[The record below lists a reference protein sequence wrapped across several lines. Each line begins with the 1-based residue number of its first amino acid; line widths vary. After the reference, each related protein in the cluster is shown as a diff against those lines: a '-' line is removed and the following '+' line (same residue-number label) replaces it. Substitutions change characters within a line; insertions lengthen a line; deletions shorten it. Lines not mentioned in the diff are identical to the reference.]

1 MIDCGCD
8 EILLPQGSDGVNGKN
23 AYTVTTASFVQPA
36 VGVAVTINVS
46 DTLQSTNQW
55 AIPKQIIRI
64 TDSAGNGGW
73 YQVTAITG
81 TTQITAT
88 NLDYTG
94 SSLQG
99 TTIAAGAGVSPAGL
113 QGPQGDPGSP
123 GSPGATGAVNTLS
136 ILPGGV
142 TTLNPGDNAT
152 ATISG
157 DAPNQTLSLGIPRGN
172 PGADG
177 SGTLQW
183 QYINNASVTVP
194 NGTTYFAIVPS
205 SGFDSNGSLCPN
217 DGDAFRATFFAS
229 AVAITGGG
237 FGGARVIGNTFNIQL
252 QLAAGAGTNQN
263 IEYLSNDTA
272 YNDTL
277 NMWSLPVVGQ
287 NPTVLTA
294 DPITFFKF
302 ELIVQ
307 RITSTTA
314 KYFLSWMSSDPAS
327 RPPLSNFYCN
337 NISFNF
343 NTTAVKQIQVNAL
356 GNGSDV
362 RFSRMSLLIEKITI

>member
-23 AYTVTTASFVQPA
+23 AYTVTTLQFTQLAAGNPI
-36 VGVAVTINVS
+36 TITVS
-46 DTLQSTNQW
+46 ETLQSTNQW
-55 AIPKQIIRI
+55 AIAGQIIRI
-64 TDSAGNGGW
+64 TDSAGRGGW
-73 YQVTAITG
+73 YQVTSVVG
-81 TTQITAT
+81 TNQIIAT
-88 NLDYTG
+88 NLEYTG
-94 SSLQG
+94 STTAGL
-99 TTIAAGAGVSPAGL
+99 TIAAGAGVSPAGIK
-113 QGPQGDPGSP
+113 GVDGAAGSIGDPGP
-123 GSPGATGAVNTLS
+123 AGPPNLLS
-136 ILPGGV
+136 IGTV
-142 TTLNPGDNAT
+142 STLNPGADAT
-152 ATISG
+152 VSIG
-157 DAPNQTLSLGIPRGN
+157 GPPGNQTLSLGIPRGN
-172 PGADG
+172 PGTDG
-177 SGTLQW
+177 LGKTLQW

-194 NGTTYFAIVPS
+194 NGTTFFAIVPP

-237 FGGARVIGNTFNIQL
+237 SGGARFIGSTFNIQL

-272 YNDTL
+272 YNDTV
-277 NMWSLPVVGQ
+277 NMWSLPVFAL
-287 NPTVLTA
+287 NPTVLTT
-294 DPITFFKF
+294 DPVTFFKF

-314 KYFLSWMSSDPAS
+314 KYFLSWMSADPAS
-327 RPPLSNFYCN
+327 RPSLSGFYCN

-356 GNGSDV
+356 GTGGDV
-362 RFSRMSLLIEKITI
+362 RFSRMSLIIEKITI

>member
-23 AYTVTTASFVQPA
+23 AYTVTTLQFTQLAAGNPI
-36 VGVAVTINVS
+36 TITVS
-46 DTLQSTNQW
+46 DTLQNTNQW
-55 AIPKQIIRI
+55 AIAGQIIRI
-64 TDSAGNGGW
+64 TDSAGRGGW
-73 YQVTAITG
+73 YQVTSVVG
-81 TTQITAT
+81 TNQIIAT
-88 NLDYTG
+88 NLEYTG
-94 SSLQG
+94 SSPQG
-99 TTIAAGAGVSPAGL
+99 TTIAAGAGVSPAGIK
-113 QGPQGDPGSP
+113 GVDGAA
-123 GSPGATGAVNTLS
+123 GATGAQGPVGDPNTLS
-136 ILPGGV
+136 VDPVVALLEPGSIPTVG
-142 TTLNPGDNAT
+142 
-152 ATISG
+152 ISG
-157 DAPNQTLSLGIPRGN
+157 SSPNQVLTFGIPQGF

-183 QYINNASVTVP
+183 QYINNANVIVP
-194 NGTTYFAIVPS
+194 NGTTYFAIVPP

-237 FGGARVIGNTFNIQL
+237 SGGARVIGNTFNIQL
-252 QLAAGAGTNQN
+252 QLAAGAGTTQN

-277 NMWSLPVVGQ
+277 NMWALPVVGQ
-287 NPTVLTA
+287 NPTILAA

-302 ELIVQ
+302 ELILQ

-327 RPPLSNFYCN
+327 RPPVSNFYCN

-356 GNGSDV
+356 GTGSDV

>member
-23 AYTVTTASFVQPA
+23 AYTVTTAQFVQP
-36 VGVAVTINVS
+36 GIGNSITINVS
-46 DTLQSTNQW
+46 DSLQNTNQW
-55 AIPKQIIRI
+55 AIAGQIIKI
-64 TDSAGNGGW
+64 TDSVGNGGW
-73 YQVTAITG
+73 YRVTGITG

-88 NLDYTG
+88 QLDYPGTSG
-94 SSLQG
+94 SAILV
-99 TTIAAGAGVSPAGL
+99 GAGVSPAGL
-113 QGPQGDPGSP
+113 QGPAGEPGTPGGQGPAGDPNS
-123 GSPGATGAVNTLS
+123 LS
-136 ILPGGV
+136 IPPGNV
-142 TTLNPGDNAT
+142 TTLAPGQPAT

-157 DAPNQTLSLGIPRGN
+157 FAPNQTLSLGIPQGI
-172 PGADG
+172 PGTDG
-177 SGTLQW
+177 LGKTLQW

-194 NGTTYFAIVPS
+194 NGTTFFAIVPP

-237 FGGARVIGNTFNIQL
+237 SGGARFIGSTFNIQL

-272 YNDTL
+272 YNDTV
-277 NMWSLPVVGQ
+277 NMWSLPVFAL
-287 NPTVLTA
+287 NPTVLTT
-294 DPITFFKF
+294 DPVTFFKF
-302 ELIVQ
+302 ELILQ

-314 KYFLSWMSSDPAS
+314 KYFLSWMSTDPAS
-327 RPPLSNFYCN
+327 RPSLSGFYCN

-356 GNGSDV
+356 GTGGDV
-362 RFSRMSLLIEKITI
+362 RFSRMSLIIEKITI